1 MTQKKQKLEL
11 TWIGKDKRPKL
22 EPRILLEDP
31 TKSYHA
37 KHKVSD
43 ADQFDNK
50 LIFGDNLLALKA
62 LEQEY
67 TGKVK
72 CIYIDPPYNTGN
84 AFEHYDD
91 GLENS
96 IWLGLMQARL
106 EILERLLTNDGFIA
120 VQIDDK
126 QYARLYLIM
135 CEIFGERNL
144 KTICIKMSE
153 PTGVKMASI
162 NKNGS
167 IAKLKEYVILAGK
180 SGIKGLTVEK
190 IPKGSWDYEY
200 KTACVGLS
208 KDELQFIKQVL
219 DNEERTESEIV
230 EVETLAQRLSFL
242 PAKDLCINEGNQKL
256 TEEWLFRNAWRIVQF
271 ATLTGGAKDLAVDK
285 KLSYDFI
292 PPAFVVTTKQSKA
305 YLVKGDFNHET
316 RLPRCKMLFADMY
329 LEVHPGD
336 FWSDIKTTGLD
347 NEGGIDFKNGKKPE
361 KLVNRIISMTTKPND
376 IVLDSFG
383 GSGTTGAVA
392 HKMGRRWIM
401 VELGEHCHTHI
412 IPRLQKV
419 IDGTD
424 QGGISKAV
432 NWQGGGGFRYYKV
445 APSLLEKDRWGQW
458 IINREYN
465 AAMLAEALCKLE
477 GFTYAP
483 SDTEFWNHGYSTEND
498 RIYVTT
504 QSLTLEQL
512 QAISEEVG
520 NQRTLLI
527 CCSAFRAKPD
537 QFANLTLKKIP
548 KMVLNKCEWAH
559 DDYSLNVKNLPM
571 QAPDLEV
578 SQTAQKSAKTAQ
590 KQPGLVGLFD
600 EEDAE

>member
-1 MTQKKQKLEL
+1 MSKTKLEL

-31 TKSYHA
+31 ELSYHA
-37 KHKVSD
+37 SHKVSEND
-43 ADQFDNK
+43 IFDNK
-50 LIFGDNLLALKA
+50 LIFGDNLLALKS
-62 LEQEY
+62 LEADY
-67 TGKVK
+67 SNKIK

-106 EILERLLTNDGFIA
+106 EILDRLLSDDGFIA

-126 QYARLYLIM
+126 QYARLYLLM

-180 SGIKGLTVEK
+180 KGIKGLTVEK

-200 KTACVGLS
+200 KTACIGLS
-208 KDELQFIKQVL
+208 MHELEFIKEVL
-219 DNEERTESEIV
+219 DNEDRSESDII
-230 EVETLAQRLSFL
+230 EVETLSKKLSFIS
-242 PAKDLCINEGNQKL
+242 AKDLCIEEGNKKL
-256 TEEWLFRNAWRIVQF
+256 TEEWLFENAWRIVQF

-285 KLSYDFI
+285 KLSYESI

-305 YLVKGDFNHET
+305 YLVRGDFNHET
-316 RLPRCKMLFADMY
+316 RLPRCKMLFADRY

-361 KLVNRIISMTTKPND
+361 KLVKRIISMTTKPND

-412 IPRLQKV
+412 IPRLQNV
-419 IDGTD
+419 IDGED
-424 QGGISKAV
+424 QGGISKSV
-432 NWQGGGGFRYYKV
+432 NWQGGGGFRYYKLS
-445 APSLLEKDRWGQW
+445 PSLIEYDRFGQPV
-458 IINREYN
+458 INKEFN
-465 AAMLAEALCKLE
+465 AEMLAEAVCKLE

-483 SDTEFWNHGYSTEND
+483 SDTLWWQHGYSTETD
-498 RIYVTT
+498 FIYVTT
-504 QSLTLEQL
+504 QNLSIEQLEQ
-512 QAISEEVG
+512 ISEEVG
-520 NQRTLLI
+520 SDKTLLVM
-527 CCSAFRAKPD
+527 CGAFRCKAD
-537 QFANLTLKKIP
+537 RFANLTIKKMPKAVLKH
-548 KMVLNKCEWAH
+548 CEWAH
-559 DDYSLNVKNLPM
+559 DDYSLNVQNLPM
-571 QAPDLEV
+571 AAREPEQDDL
-578 SQTAQKSAKTAQ
+578 
-590 KQPGLVGLFD
+590 F
-600 EEDAE
+600 